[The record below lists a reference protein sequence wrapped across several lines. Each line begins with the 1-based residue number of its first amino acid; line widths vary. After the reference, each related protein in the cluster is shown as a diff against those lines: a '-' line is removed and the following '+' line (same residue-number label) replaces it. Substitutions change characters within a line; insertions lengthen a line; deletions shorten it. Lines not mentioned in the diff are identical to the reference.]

1 MLDLT
6 DSEAPD
12 AAEALL
18 KALAERRRVAIL
30 RLVHG
35 RELPAGEIAAH
46 FQTTR
51 QAVSQHLRLLTE
63 AGWLDLRRDGTKR
76 LYRVRDEALDELRAF
91 LDTFWEDRLS
101 SLKRQVEGDKRTR
114 DGRR

>member
-1 MLDLT
+1 MLDLA

-12 AAEALL
+12 RAEALL

-51 QAVSQHLRLLTE
+51 QAVSQHLRLL
-63 AGWLDLRRDGTKR
+63 
-76 LYRVRDEALDELRAF
+76 
-91 LDTFWEDRLS
+91 
-101 SLKRQVEGDKRTR
+101 
-114 DGRR
+114 